1 VRWRLLAAFLGV
13 MVVVLVAHDVPLI
26 SHLRRVEV
34 DRQLAELERDAF
46 ILAGQAAEALPS
58 EPGETDPDADAD
70 AAVALDD
77 TVRGYADRSGRSV
90 VVTDASGT
98 VAAAAGATGVA
109 AGDDLS
115 SRPEVAAALQ
125 GEPTTARAD
134 DVVAIAVP
142 VQSGA
147 TPVGAVIVS
156 ADDDE
161 VDSRAAGRTRGLL
174 VVAGISLA
182 AAAVAA
188 LVMAGSVTGP
198 LRALRRSTQRVA
210 GGDFAAQA
218 DDRRGAPEIRALA
231 ASFNTMTARLARLVE
246 QQQRF
251 AGDAS
256 HQLRTPLT
264 ALRLQLERAT
274 AVVDDDP
281 AEASRILGDAEREI
295 ERLQRLI
302 DGLLTLARAD
312 SATPAPREHVDVSA
326 VVAERA
332 ALWDSLAE
340 EQGVTITVVDGG
352 GAVAVAVPG
361 ALDQILD
368 NYLDNAI
375 AAAPPGSA
383 VEVVVD
389 VPPARNGSVAVHVL
403 DRGTGLT
410 EQQLAH
416 VFERFWRASDAD
428 HDGSGIG
435 LAIVAHLANSSG
447 GEAALRRRPGGGIDA
462 SVALPST

>member
-1 VRWRLLAAFLGV
+1 
-13 MVVVLVAHDVPLI
+13 
-26 SHLRRVEV
+26 
-34 DRQLAELERDAF
+34 
-46 ILAGQAAEALPS
+46 
-58 EPGETDPDADAD
+58 
-70 AAVALDD
+70 
-77 TVRGYADRSGRSV
+77 
-90 VVTDASGT
+90 
-98 VAAAAGATGVA
+98 
-109 AGDDLS
+109 
-115 SRPEVAAALQ
+115 VAAALR

-142 VQSGA
+142 VHSGA
-147 TPVGAVIVS
+147 TPIGAVIVS
-156 ADDDE
+156 AADDE
-161 VDSRAAGRTRGLL
+161 VDSRAASRTRGLL
-174 VVAGISLA
+174 IVAGISLA

-188 LVMAGSVTGP
+188 LVMAGSVSGP
-198 LRALRRSTQRVA
+198 LRALRRSTQSVA
-210 GGDFAAQA
+210 AGDFSARA
-218 DDRRGAPEIRALA
+218 DDHRGAPELRTLA
-231 ASFNTMTARLARLVE
+231 ASFNVMTARLARLVE

-312 SATPAPREHVDVSA
+312 SAAPAPREHVDVSA

-332 ALWDSLAE
+332 ALWASLAE
-340 EQGVTITVVDGG
+340 EQGVAITVVDGG
-352 GAVAVAVPG
+352 GAVAAAVPG

-375 AAAPPGSA
+375 AAAPPGTA

-389 VPPARNGSVAVHVL
+389 VPPVRNGSVAVHVL

-410 EQQLAH
+410 EEQLAH
-416 VFERFWRASDAD
+416 VFERFWRAAD

-435 LAIVAHLANSSG
+435 LAIVAHLASSSG

-462 SVALPST
+462 SVVLPSA